1 MIELTIQGEPI
12 AIMRPRLG
20 RGHTY
25 NPQKK
30 LKERLKWLI
39 RTIWYTP
46 PLEGDVGINL
56 IFQVS
61 KKNKDL
67 DNMVKFILDA
77 MEGIVFKNDRQVASI
92 YARKESGEPCT
103 IIEVYDK

>member
-1 MIELTIQGEPI
+1 MFELTIQGEPI
-12 AIMRPRLG
+12 AMMRPRLG

-30 LKERLKWLI
+30 LKERVRWEI
-39 RTIWYTP
+39 RTLWP
-46 PLEGDVGINL
+46 AEPLTGDVGINL
-56 IFQVS
+56 IFQVG

-77 MEGIVFKNDRQVASI
+77 MEGIVFKNDRQVSEI
-92 YARKESGEPCT
+92 YARKESGDPCT
-103 IIEVYDK
+103 LIEVF